1 MKLQAASSE
10 YMENDEMNSIN
21 IPNTKVTILKNS
33 YNAITIPASTSY
45 IANKLALHANYL
57 VY

>member
-33 YNAITIPASTSY
+33 YNAITIPASTSH
-45 IANKLALHANYL
+45 IANKLALHSNYL